1 MTHKRKGWERP
12 GSTTKRSPVAKAA
25 PVQQAE
31 MGSQAIATHQG
42 NISDKKTFLNLSV
55 LNVALLIILIG
66 WLFAYLGCEPWINE
80 HLGYPEN
87 PDKVANAMSLFRAWL
102 NLGMVTIVIL
112 FTYWDRWGIFKQT
125 ISNKIEE
132 AALKKRVN
140 ALFPPFALALIPFTS
155 AASDL
160 GSLLSVPDLTFH
172 LLMAFLILLIVID
185 GLVAAI
191 LVKKDS
197 NKFFNRILLTHFGA
211 FFILI
216 AIWFVVTVRL
226 SFPLS
231 I

>member
-1 MTHKRKGWERP
+1 
-12 GSTTKRSPVAKAA
+12 
-25 PVQQAE
+25 
-31 MGSQAIATHQG
+31 MGSQAIATHQR
-42 NISDKKTFLNLSV
+42 NKSEKKTFLNLSV

-66 WLFAYLGCEPWINE
+66 WLCAYLGCEPWINE
-80 HLGYPEN
+80 YLGYPEN

-125 ISNKIEE
+125 ISNNIEE

-140 ALFPPFALALIPFTS
+140 ALFPPFALALIPFTT

-197 NKFFNRILLTHFGA
+197 NKFFNRTLSSHIGA

-216 AIWFVVTVRL
+216 AIWFVMTVIL